1 MKIKG
6 IKDGILITLDDQ
18 EWQDSK
24 LALIEKISEKQAFFQ
39 GARLVIDVGNR
50 LLSAKDLGEVR
61 DNLFGQG
68 VMLSGVLSK
77 SMVTQTAAK
86 NLGLITKL
94 DNPELKPGSKI
105 KPLDSVLSGEA
116 ALFVHRTMRSGYKI
130 AYLGHVV
137 VLGDV
142 NPGAEIIASGCVV
155 VWGRLRGTV
164 HAGAEGDHNAIV
176 CALDLSPMQLRI
188 ASKIAITPQDQ
199 ELPKPEIARIVKD
212 QIIAEPWQ
220 YKQGDK

>member
-1 MKIKG
+1 MEIKG
-6 IKDGILITLDDQ
+6 IKDGILITLDEQ

-24 LALIEKISEKQAFFQ
+24 LALIEKINKKQAFFQ

-50 LLSAKDLGEVR
+50 ILSAKDLGEVR
-61 DNLFGQG
+61 DNLFSQG

-77 SMVTQTAAK
+77 SMVTQNAAN

-94 DNPELKPGSKI
+94 EIPESKPEKKI
-105 KPLDSVLSGEA
+105 KPLDTVLSGEA

-130 AYLGHVV
+130 AYQGHVV

-164 HAGAEGDHNAIV
+164 HAGAEGDQNAVI

-199 ELPKPEIARIVKD
+199 EVPKPEIARIVED
-212 QIIAEPWQ
+212 QTIAEPWQ
-220 YKQGDK
+220 Y